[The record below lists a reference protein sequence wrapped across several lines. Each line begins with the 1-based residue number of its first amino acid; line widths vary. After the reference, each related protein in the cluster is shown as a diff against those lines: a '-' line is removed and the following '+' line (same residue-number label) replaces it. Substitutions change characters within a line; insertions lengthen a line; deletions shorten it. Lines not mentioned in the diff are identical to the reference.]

1 MSRIGYVVG
10 LLVLAAISNLSAG
23 QAPGNAAAFKLE
35 ATISMPDV
43 EGRIDHLSIDVKG
56 MRLFVAALGNNS
68 LEVID
73 LASNRRIHT
82 IHGLAEPQ
90 GISYVASSNRVYVA
104 NAKDGSVRTFDAASW
119 KMLNSASYGEDA
131 DNLRYESSNG
141 HLWVGY
147 GSGALGEFDQNS
159 TKLSDIKLD
168 AHPESFQL
176 EKNGSRIFVNLPGA
190 RKIAVVDRKTG
201 TVITSWTTGG
211 PLANFPMALDERDHR
226 LFVVTRFP
234 ARFIVL
240 DTDQGKKLV
249 SLSTVGDCDDVFF
262 DEKRHR
268 IYAIGGAGEISI
280 FQQRDADHY
289 DELGRIK
296 TVSGARTGFFSPE
309 LDRLYVAVRKHD
321 SQPAEI
327 RVYEPA
333 LSAR

>member
-1 MSRIGYVVG
+1 MSRMALGAV
-10 LLVLAAISNLSAG
+10 LLALSGISNISLG
-23 QAPGNAAAFKLE
+23 QSGMGAPLKLE
-35 ATISMPDV
+35 STIPMPDV
-43 EGRIDHLSIDVKG
+43 EGRIDHLSIDLKG
-56 MRLFVAALGNNS
+56 KRLFVAALGNNS

-73 LASNRRIHT
+73 LAAGQRTHT

-90 GISYVASSNRVYVA
+90 GIAYIASTNRVYVA
-104 NAKDGSVRTFDAASW
+104 NGKDGSVRTFDAASW
-119 KMLNSASYGEDA
+119 KMLSSTSFGEDA
-131 DNLRYESSNG
+131 DNLRYNSANG

-147 GSGALGEFDQNS
+147 GSGALGEFKQDA

-176 EKNGSRIFVNLPGA
+176 EKNGSRVFVNLPGA

-201 TVITSWTTGG
+201 AVITSWDTGG
-211 PLANFPMALDERDHR
+211 PLANFPMALDEHNHR
-226 LFVVTRFP
+226 LFVVTRLP

-240 DTDQGKKLV
+240 DTDQGQRLA
-249 SLSTVGDCDDVFF
+249 SLSVVGDCDDVFF

-268 IYAIGGAGEISI
+268 IYAIGGSGEITV

-296 TVSGARTGFFSPE
+296 TASGARTGFFSAE
-309 LDRLYVAVRKHD
+309 LDRLYIAVRKSD

-333 LSAR
+333 P